1 MLGAGPS
8 TNKYMSS
15 WIYENTPDNSHRFI
29 LGETGKKMLACL
41 GLNPSTAEPEK
52 LDRTL
57 ESVRRIAKHNK
68 FDGWLM
74 WNISSQ
80 RTTDPEAL
88 SYTPDYDMHAQNLAH
103 ILQSVSDHSIKTVW
117 LAFGNNILNRDY
129 MPVLLEDILTVL
141 RPFDLK
147 HKMISMTQKGFP
159 RHPLYVPGDSK
170 LVNLRGFNV

>member
-1 MLGAGPS
+1 MNPAKG
-8 TNKYMSS
+8 SS
-15 WIYENTPDNSHRFI
+15 WIYKNTPDNSHRFL
-29 LGETGKKMLACL
+29 LGESGKKMLACL

-80 RTTDPEAL
+80 RATDPGKLAKQ
-88 SYTPDYDMHAQNLAH
+88 PDYDMHALNLAH
-103 ILQSVSDHSIKTVW
+103 ILRSVSDHDIAHLW
-117 LAFGNNILNRDY
+117 LAFGNNIEVRDY

-141 RPFDLK
+141 RPFNLK
-147 HKMISMTQKGFP
+147 YKMLSMTRKGYP
-159 RHPLYVPGDSK
+159 RHPLYVSGESK
-170 LVNLRGFNV
+170 LVALKNF

>member
-1 MLGAGPS
+1 MG
-8 TNKYMSS
+8 S
-15 WIYENTPDNSHRFI
+15 WIYENTPNNSHRFL

-41 GLNPSTAEPEK
+41 GLNPSTAEPDN

-57 ESVRRIAKHNK
+57 ESVRRIAEHNN

-80 RTTDPEAL
+80 RTTDPGGL
-88 SYTPDYDMHAQNLAH
+88 SKNPDYDMHAQNLAH
-103 ILQSVSDHSIKTVW
+103 ILQSVSEHSVKTVW
-117 LAFGNNILNRDY
+117 LAFGNNLLTRDY

-147 HKMISMTQKGFP
+147 YKMLSMTNKGYP
-159 RHPLYVPGDSK
+159 RHPLYVSGTSK
-170 LVNLRGFNV
+170 LVGYTGG